1 LIEAYKIYKKNYEKF
16 DKIIFYFMSDGIA
29 SYPADAI
36 NKILNEKKYI
46 DKVEFYSIDY
56 GLEADRTV
64 LKKMAKMFKKGD
76 LIDAPNAHELDESFE
91 KINPGIY
98 P

>member
-1 LIEAYKIYKKNYEKF
+1 
-16 DKIIFYFMSDGIA
+16 MSDGIA

-91 KINPGIY
+91 KINPRYLSLIFKVFKAY
-98 P
+98 F